1 MKNPFIK
8 HPNSVGE
15 SYFGHMIHSLSYSM
29 KFLCLCIMTFIHAFF
44 PFIFENTSSKLV
56 KKISE
61 HLDNRLCHNP
71 KNKN

>member
-15 SYFGHMIHSLSYSM
+15 SYFSHMIHSLSYSI
-29 KFLCLCIMTFIHAFF
+29 KFLLLCMMTFIHAFF

-61 HLDNRLCHNP
+61 HLDDRLCHNSK
-71 KNKN
+71 KNN